1 MKKRFYMLPIIM
13 LMMSVFTAC
22 DPNNNLETPDN
33 ESTTFYEVKSDLQVP
48 MSMFINSMPDEYA
61 AFKEPLASMVS
72 MRESALVQ
80 ELGKSDINLGFRKIT
95 YLYPSTGVN
104 GEPLTLSAVAFWLGY
119 FDNGVWNDLKPE
131 NICLMEHYTITSDA
145 ETPSNGYSLE
155 MFITGNSLTIMPDYI
170 GYGITKDLPHPYLN
184 HDVCAINSLDALTAG
199 YDLFNEM
206 GKNGM
211 SQGWKLYLAGASQGA
226 ANAIAVHKYLDTNL
240 DLAAKWNFASTNC
253 SSGPYSP
260 VVTIDKY
267 LTDGKVAYPVVFPLV
282 MKTMFDSYPDIMKGF
297 TEDMVYSQN
306 YLAVKAEIDRMIAGK
321 EHNTAAINELFINK
335 VRKTVDA
342 NLADGEIYLSDI
354 LSPEIL
360 DKESPICQALY
371 QCLEKNDLTK
381 GWTPIHPMKLHY
393 SSQDMVVPHENSLAI
408 LEAFGEEIV
417 TLELATYP
425 VDHTTTC
432 SLWMI
437 ELFSKGLR

>member
-417 TLELATYP
+417 TLEHATYP

-437 ELFSKGLR
+437 ELFSKGL